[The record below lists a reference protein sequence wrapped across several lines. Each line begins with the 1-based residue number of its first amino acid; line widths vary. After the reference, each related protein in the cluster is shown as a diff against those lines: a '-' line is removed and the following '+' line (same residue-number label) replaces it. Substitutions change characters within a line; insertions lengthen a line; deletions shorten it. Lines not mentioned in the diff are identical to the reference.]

1 MCRVALYK
9 SAQNR
14 RPIIVLLSTYHSAAA
29 YTTPSAAVIIVL
41 EKSKTKGNCNTM
53 PRVIIIMSFF
63 IALIKTAH
71 VYIVDSCEAENIER

>member
-14 RPIIVLLSTYHSAAA
+14 RPIIVLLSTYNRAPA
-29 YTTPSAAVIIVL
+29 YMTPSAAAIIVL
-41 EKSKTKGNCNTM
+41 AKSKTKGNCNTM
-53 PRVIIIMSFF
+53 PIVIIIMSFF

-71 VYIVDSCEAENIER
+71 VDFINTREAENV